1 MPNQIVD
8 HNTEFKSLWLYWCG
22 HTYEGTITITE
33 AGAVV
38 TARNEDKTNKNFVSF
53 TDYISKINKTQVDN
67 AKSLDVL
74 MLMYILIEY
83 RNNYMKTSYI
93 WLIGKEIQL
102 WSGQQ
107 IVSLSIQ
114 HAQRHLKLLREG
126 CVSL

>member
-1 MPNQIVD
+1 M
-8 HNTEFKSLWLYWCG
+8 K
-22 HTYEGTITITE
+22 GTITITE

-53 TDYISKINKTQVDN
+53 TDYISKINKTQADN

>member
-1 MPNQIVD
+1 MNLLSNTNGEPSKFKEKNWVVKHDDDARGTQKVNCQIKLQTTIL
-8 HNTEFKSLWLYWCG
+8 NSSLCDYTDVGILMK
-22 HTYEGTITITE
+22 GTMTITE

-93 WLIGKEIQL
+93 
-102 WSGQQ
+102 
-107 IVSLSIQ
+107 
-114 HAQRHLKLLREG
+114 
-126 CVSL
+126 